1 MNTKDFQTNS
11 SQNTSSK
18 CVSIV
23 SPVYNESE
31 GIAFFTE
38 AVAKSLSKV
47 DMNWELILCVD
58 PSTDGTERIIRKLCE
73 ADPRIKMIR
82 FSRKF
87 GQDIAVFAG
96 LHYATG
102 DSVVV
107 MDSDLQDPPD
117 VVVEMIQAWQ
127 SGALIVLAR
136 RVSRGDEPWLK
147 KLTSKYFYRFLNR
160 FAKVDIP
167 LDTGDFRLLD
177 RSVVTELNRFKESR
191 PFLKGLV
198 SLVGYETI
206 VVEFHR
212 PDRKDG
218 ITKYN
223 KFFGGYGSALN
234 GIVGFSTILL
244 NISVVGGLLC
254 SALSILVGI
263 GYEIAKILGHSFPT
277 GNPTIVLFVTF
288 LGGLNLLAIGILG
301 LYVERIHEEVKERPR
316 FIVQELIGFE
326 DKN

>member
-1 MNTKDFQTNS
+1 MKGFEATR
-11 SQNTSSK
+11 SQNPASK
-18 CVSIV
+18 FVSIV

-38 AVAKSLSKV
+38 AVAKSLSKADV
-47 DMNWELILCVD
+47 DWELILCVD
-58 PSTDGTERIIRKLCE
+58 PSTDGTERIIRRLCA
-73 ADPRIKMIR
+73 ADSRIKMIR

-102 DSVVV
+102 NSVIV
-107 MDSDLQDPPD
+107 MDSDLQDPPE

-136 RVSRGDEPWLK
+136 RISRGDEPWLK

-177 RSVVTELNRFKESR
+177 RSVVTELNKFKESR

-198 SLVGYETI
+198 SLVGYETR

-223 KFFGGYGSALN
+223 KFFGGCGSALN
-234 GIVGFSTILL
+234 GIIGFSTVLL
-244 NISVVGGLLC
+244 KISVVGGLLC
-254 SALSILVGI
+254 SALSILTAF
-263 GYEIAKILGHSFPT
+263 GYGIAKLLGHSFPT

-316 FIVQELIGFE
+316 FTVQELIGFE
-326 DKN
+326 GKD